1 MKFISSE
8 YDSQY
13 GESMVIVQHFG
24 KKFHGFA
31 NIHPAEK
38 EKASTYAG
46 CQIAEIR
53 AEIKAL
59 KYERK
64 LKKAETDTMIK
75 FVHACECYKYFNK
88 EENSARV
95 VYRQLNRRISEVN
108 KLTDEINKRYKDI
121 DKIIRD
127 RSIIIRALD
136 RYKSKKEKQ
145 S

>member
-1 MKFISSE
+1 MKFINSYFNS
-8 YDSQY
+8 DCGNST
-13 GESMVIVQHFG
+13 VIIQHLG
-24 KKFHGFA
+24 KKFVGTA
-31 NIHPAEK
+31 CIHPDEK
-38 EKASTYAG
+38 EKASSYAG

-53 AEIKAL
+53 AEILAL

-64 LKKAETDTMIK
+64 LKKTETDAMIK
-75 FVHACECYKYFNK
+75 FVHACECYKFFNK

-95 VYRQLNRRISEVN
+95 VYRQLNRRIAEVN
-108 KLTDEINKRYKDI
+108 KLTDEINKRYKEI

-127 RSIIIRALD
+127 RSIILRALD

>member
-1 MKFISSE
+1 MKFI
-8 YDSQY
+8 DSY
-13 GESMVIVQHFG
+13 YYPENGHSRVIVQHLG
-24 KKFHGFA
+24 EKFTGRA
-31 NIHPAEK
+31 WIHPDEK
-38 EKASTYAG
+38 DKASTYAG

-59 KYERK
+59 KYERRI
-64 LKKAETDTMIK
+64 KKEETDAMIK

-88 EENSARV
+88 EESSARV

-108 KLTDEINKRYKDI
+108 KLTDEINKRYKQI

-127 RSIIIRALD
+127 RSIIIKALD